1 MKISYYSNG
10 ITQTEPDRQA
20 TVTEILSDI
29 KGLALAGKT
38 KALRK
43 ETDPERQ
50 AALKAALPY
59 VTWSGAFAKR
69 AKKDPTLKHSGL
81 LCLDFDDLP
90 DLKAAKRKV
99 NEDPHTLIAFTSPRG
114 NGLKLVIQIPAD
126 PGTHEQSFA
135 AAAAY
140 FDKAYGLKADESGK
154 DVSRACFLCHDPDLI
169 YHEKA
174 ALFDSMRELP
184 TPERPQIDMA
194 LDDLAALDP
203 VDRGDYL
210 DLKCPA
216 CGRHDAYLYKHS
228 WVLRCSHKNSCGFE
242 ENILEKRIE
251 AKLAAIAASPKAKRP
266 RLELYHLIKH
276 LDEIERD
283 QVFKAMAKAV
293 KASSPAAV
301 RHDYEKAIQEKSEA
315 EYKADG
321 GVKFAQPQGWQL
333 QADGVYNSKRQRVT
347 SQPIYVDALGNARK
361 GGAEYVNLVYG
372 SNGTTKSK
380 PLPKRIISITRDL
393 LEQSDYGVPVHSANG
408 QAVVQFLDAWI
419 ARNRDAMSSF
429 VAVDQLG
436 WDKGHFIFPDRIVGD
451 TSGEAILYVD
461 GTIDRGAFAKAG
473 TLDGWVEAVRELADF
488 PDAVVARF
496 LLYAAFAGLVLEPLG
511 RRPFIIHLHGDTSTS
526 KTTALRLVASIF
538 GQPTEGKGMI
548 KWHNTPTF
556 VARYMEKLKNVPL
569 VIDESS
575 AETKNIFSE
584 MIYMMEGGTSKGKAV
599 KGDPFGIAPIR
610 TFRCAVFS
618 SGEPPV
624 LKEEFLSGA
633 QVRVIEFS
641 QSPWGGVLP
650 REQYEAW
657 TAKIQANYGH
667 AADAFLEYFIR
678 VKDTDAIDW
687 ATAFP
692 DDDKLTS
699 VENRVKKIIN
709 LATICGYIVNDL
721 FDLKFDVDKDC
732 ARIFSMIRE
741 QLTTKENTAE
751 RIMDQVRDFYYENQ
765 TAFIETATDP
775 ISHKITSGP
784 PKGNGK
790 VYGYIFDRDLG
801 IIKSV
806 FKEAMAKRSNQ
817 ANGGDWAIHRLIKS
831 GDLGAARNLRVVN
844 GRQIR
849 MVYFCNFFEDAPCF

>member
-20 TVTEILSDI
+20 TVTEILADI
-29 KGLALAGKT
+29 KGLTLAGRT
-38 KALRK
+38 KALRA
-43 ETDPERQ
+43 EQDPERQ

-59 VTWSGAFAKR
+59 VTWSGAFSR
-69 AKKDPTLKHSGL
+69 RMKKDPTLKHSGL
-81 LCLDFDDLP
+81 LCIDFDDLD
-90 DLKAAKRKV
+90 DLAGARRRI
-99 NEDPHTLIAFTSPRG
+99 NADSYTLVAFTSPRG
-114 NGLKLVIQIPAD
+114 NGLKVVIQIPAD
-126 PGTHEQSFA
+126 PDTHEKSFA

-140 FDKAYGLKADESGK
+140 YDKAYGLKADESGK

-174 ALFDSMRELP
+174 EIFDSLRELP
-184 TPERPQIDMA
+184 APERPQINMA

-228 WVLRCSHKNSCGFE
+228 WVLRCSHKHSCGFE

-251 AKLAAIAASPKAKRP
+251 AKLAAMAASPKIKRL

-276 LDEIERD
+276 LDDIERD
-283 QVFKAMAKAV
+283 QAFKAIAKIV

-301 RHDYEKAIQEKSEA
+301 RRDFENLMQEKAEA

-321 GVKFAQPQGWQL
+321 GIKFAQPQGWQL
-333 QADGVYNSKRQRVT
+333 QADGVYNAKRQRVT
-347 SQPIYVDALGNARK
+347 TQPIYIDALGYARK

-372 SNGTTKSK
+372 SNGSTKSRAV
-380 PLPKRIISITRDL
+380 PRRVVAITKDL
-393 LEQSDYGVPVHSANG
+393 LEQSDYGVPVTSANG
-408 QAVVQFLDAWI
+408 LAVVQFLDAWT
-419 ARNRDAMSSF
+419 ARNRDAMGTF

-436 WDKGHFIFPDRIVGD
+436 WDKGHFIFPDRIIGD
-451 TSGEAILYVD
+451 TSGEAIHYID
-461 GTIDRGAFAKAG
+461 GTIDRSAFTKAG
-473 TLDGWVEAVRELADF
+473 TLAGWIEAARELATF

-511 RRPFIIHLHGDTSTS
+511 RRPYIIHLHGDTSTS

-538 GQPTEGKGMI
+538 GQPVEGKGMI

-584 MIYMMEGGTSKGKAV
+584 MIYMMEGGTSKGKAT
-599 KGDPFGIAPIR
+599 KSDPLGIAPIR

-650 REQYEAW
+650 SEQYEAW

-667 AADAFLEYFIR
+667 AADAFLEQFIKI
-678 VKDTDAIDW
+678 KDSGGLDW
-687 ATAFP
+687 ENAWP
-692 DDDKLTS
+692 DDAQLS
-699 VENRVKKIIN
+699 PVENRVKKIIN
-709 LATICGYIVNDL
+709 LAAICGMIANEL
-721 FDLKFDVDKDC
+721 FQLGFDPEGDC
-732 ARIFSMIRE
+732 RRIFSTIRE
-741 QLTTKENTAE
+741 QLTTKEASAD
-751 RIMDQVRDFYYENQ
+751 RIMAMVGDFYMENQ
-765 TAFIETATDP
+765 AGFIPTATDEVTGQVTAAVP
-775 ISHKITSGP
+775 RT
-784 PKGNGK
+784 GK
-790 VYGYIFDRDLG
+790 VYGYRFGDDLG
-801 IIKSV
+801 VIKSV
-806 FKEAMAKRSNQ
+806 FKDAMAQRLNQ
-817 ANGGDWAIHRLIKS
+817 PNGGDWAVHRLVKA
-831 GDLGAARNLRVVN
+831 GKLTGPRYVRKVN
-844 GRQIR
+844 GRQEPF
-849 MVYFCNFFEDAPCF
+849 VYFVNFFREEPCF

>member
-20 TVTEILSDI
+20 TVSEILADI
-29 KGLALAGKT
+29 KGLTLAGRT
-38 KALRK
+38 RELRAA
-43 ETDPERQ
+43 TDPEVQ

-59 VTWSGAFAKR
+59 VTWSGAFSKR

-81 LCLDFDDLP
+81 LCIDFDDLTE
-90 DLKAAKRKV
+90 LQAARRKIDA
-99 NEDPHTLIAFTSPRG
+99 DPYTLVAFTSPRG
-114 NGLKLVIQIPAD
+114 NGLKVIIQIPAD
-126 PGTHEQSFA
+126 PDTHEKSFA

-140 FDKAYGLKADESGK
+140 YDRAYGLKADESGK

-174 ALFDSMRELP
+174 EIFDSMRELP
-184 TPERPQIDMA
+184 APERPQIDMA

-242 ENILEKRIE
+242 QNILEERIA
-251 AKLAAIAASPKAKRP
+251 AKLTALGANPKVKRL

-276 LDEIERD
+276 LDDIERD
-283 QVFKAMAKAV
+283 QAFKAIAKIV

-301 RHDYEKAIQEKSEA
+301 RRDYENLMQEKAEA

-321 GVKFAQPQGWQL
+321 GIKFAQPPGWQL
-333 QADGVYNSKRQRVT
+333 QADGVYNARRQRIT
-347 SQPIYVDALGNARK
+347 TQPIYVDALGTARK

-372 SNGTTKSK
+372 SNGTTKSRA
-380 PLPKRIISITRDL
+380 LPKRVISITRDL
-393 LEQSDYGVPVHSANG
+393 LEQSDFGVPVHSANG

-419 ARNRDAMSSF
+419 ARNVDAMGRF

-436 WDKGHFIFPDRIVGD
+436 WDQGHFIFPDRIIGD

-461 GTIDRGAFAKAG
+461 GTIDRTAFNKAG
-473 TLDGWVEAVRELADF
+473 TLEGWVDAVRELSDF

-496 LLYAAFAGLVLEPLG
+496 LIYAAFAGLVLEPLG

-538 GQPTEGKGMI
+538 GQPVEGKGMI

-575 AETKNIFSE
+575 AETRNIFSE
-584 MIYMMEGGTSKGKAV
+584 MIYMMEGGTSKGKAI

-633 QVRVIEFS
+633 QIRVIEFS

-657 TAKIQANYGH
+657 TAKIHANYGH
-667 AADAFLEYFIR
+667 AADAFLQQFIR
-678 VKDTDAIDW
+678 IKDTDAIDW
-687 ATAFP
+687 ATAWP

-699 VENRVKKIIN
+699 VENRVKKIVN
-709 LATICGYIVNDL
+709 LATICGMIANEL
-721 FDLKFDVDKDC
+721 FQLGFDPEADC
-732 ARIFSMIRE
+732 ARIFDMIRE
-741 QLTTKENTAE
+741 QLTTKENTGE

-765 TAFIETATDP
+765 AAFIETATDP
-775 ISHKITSGP
+775 VSHKITAGP

-790 VYGYIFDRDLG
+790 VYGYTFGRDLG
-801 IIKSV
+801 VIKAV
-806 FKEAMAKRSNQ
+806 FKEALAKRSNQ
-817 ANGGDWAIHRLIKS
+817 ANGGDWAIHRLVKGGHLTATS
-831 GDLGAARNLRVVN
+831 DKRVVN

-849 MVYFCNFFEDAPCF
+849 MVYFRDFFQEEPCF